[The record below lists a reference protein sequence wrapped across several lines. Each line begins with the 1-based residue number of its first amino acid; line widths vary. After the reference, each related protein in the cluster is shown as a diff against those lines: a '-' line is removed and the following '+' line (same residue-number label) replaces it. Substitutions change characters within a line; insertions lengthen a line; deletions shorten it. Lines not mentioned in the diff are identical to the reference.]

1 MRYRK
6 ITREVVVN
14 EEETE
19 VLVQALNDGMDKV
32 GEHITVFWSQI
43 HDAETET
50 SANAAEIATLAN

>member
-6 ITREVVVN
+6 ITLKVVVN

-32 GEHITVFWSQI
+32 GEHITVFWSEIQ
-43 HDAETET
+43 DAETGMPE
-50 SANAAEIATLAN
+50 NAAEIALPTR